1 MKNIKTLIVKF
12 SNKKNNKCAK
22 FVGHFGVVGENLQ
35 GDSLVQTGDF
45 RSDFAWNQYSDKK
58 QFVTAIERYLNN
70 PNAQIERLEVDNAV
84 AGSFGNNEYAVL
96 KIALDSIKG

>member
-22 FVGHFGVVGENLQ
+22 FVGFFGVFGQEN
-35 GDSLVQTGDF
+35 SLVQKGDF